1 MRFMM
6 VLIQIAAVARVRNS
20 CAFATHL
27 FFQQRGFK
35 YIHTP
40 IITGADCE
48 GAGEMFTVTTMLD
61 ENIVFDDCYV
71 YGIEGYSSDQGW

>member
-1 MRFMM
+1 MM
-6 VLIQIAAVARVRNS
+6 MLMQIAAVARVRNS

-61 ENIVFDDCYV
+61 ENIVLDSCDID
-71 YGIEGYSSDQGW
+71 GIEGYSSDKGR